1 MLLTVLRRGYVP
13 VLGTALVTVKSN
25 FGLAHIAAAA
35 AATAADDVEA
45 DEEESA
51 AGPL

>member
-25 FGLAHIAAAA
+25 LGLAHIAAAA
-35 AATAADDVEA
+35 ATDDDEA

-51 AGPL
+51 TGPL

>member
-1 MLLTVLRRGYVP
+1 VLLTVLRRGYVP
-13 VLGTALVTVKSN
+13 VLGTALVTVKSK
-25 FGLAHIAAAA
+25 FGLAHIAAA

>member
-1 MLLTVLRRGYVP
+1 LLTVLRRGYVP

-25 FGLAHIAAAA
+25 LGLAHIAAAA
-35 AATAADDVEA
+35 AAADDVDA